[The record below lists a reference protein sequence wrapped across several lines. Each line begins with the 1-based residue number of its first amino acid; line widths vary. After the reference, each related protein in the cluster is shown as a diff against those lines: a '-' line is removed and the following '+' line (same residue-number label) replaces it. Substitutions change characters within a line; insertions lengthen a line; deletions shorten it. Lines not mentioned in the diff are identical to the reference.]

1 MTPSHKVSQ
10 TSTWPRACQTST
22 VPNKR
27 CGLLCNIPVVINTWV
42 HLDCQVQRTQPPV
55 DPHYETYKGWFLSW
69 MWWFLHFTLLH
80 GDYILPNF
88 LWDKFYLKFQPFKS
102 WFSFPC
108 QTLSLIIILNSDP
121 DENCFVFIR
130 GWLQNNFKK
139 SSLNIAAFI
148 GQNK

>member
-1 MTPSHKVSQ
+1 MFLEYNFETVYVYYDSWSSSTIEYFKVSCNLEAQ
-10 TSTWPRACQTST
+10 AWNTLHSMYKVWI
-22 VPNKR
+22 KR
-27 CGLLCNIPVVINTWV
+27 
-42 HLDCQVQRTQPPV
+42 
-55 DPHYETYKGWFLSW
+55 HYETYKGWFLSW

-108 QTLSLIIILNSDP
+108 QTLSPIIILNSDP